1 MTWDE
6 RIGVLQRAC
15 DLLLKFEVHAL
26 VIICLGILLTFHN
39 QKEQGTALI
48 TLGAGVFRGSRT

>member
-6 RIGVLQRAC
+6 RINAAQKAV

-48 TLGAGVFRGSRT
+48 TLGAGVFRGSRS

>member
-6 RIGVLQRAC
+6 KLAEVSKIVDLAIKAEIHAFALIGMGL
-15 DLLLKFEVHAL
+15 
-26 VIICLGILLTFHN
+26 LLTFHG

-48 TLGAGVFRGSRT
+48 TLGAGVFKGNR

>member
-6 RIGVLQRAC
+6 RINVVQKAV

>member
-1 MTWDE
+1 MTWEE
-6 RIGVLQRAC
+6 RLASLEKAV

-26 VIICLGILLTFHN
+26 TIICLGILLTFHN